1 MKVRA
6 PNEYENGEKAVT
18 AKMLARDR
26 VSLLITQPF
35 IGMIAMRLELV
46 PVWDS
51 RCTTASTD
59 GESIFVHP
67 DFYNHLSPG
76 QRIMLL
82 AHEVWHVVY
91 AHFLR
96 RGNREHALFNVACDM
111 EVNRML
117 QENGMELIKG
127 CLLPDFFWQHD
138 NAEQIYEHLK
148 KEQEKGG
155 GSSHAGECLDEHME
169 PGENINAHAKG
180 NEVIHDADFE
190 VNFSHSS
197 LEEIREKV
205 CAARSEYKRKYGD
218 LPDNIVREIESL
230 YKPQINWRE
239 MLAQFVTSCFN
250 GERRW
255 LPPNRRFVHQG
266 LYLQSRR
273 GTRINVVLALD
284 TSGST
289 IDDLDLFVSELNG
302 LISSFGEY
310 ELTLIQCDAKIQSV
324 KTYTP
329 DSPMPEGKLK
339 IKGGGGTDFKP
350 VFAYVEKNLPET
362 QILVYL
368 TDGYGPAPANP
379 PDFSVLWCLDPSG
392 KKPATWGDVCLLP
405 GKIQKRKTTGNC

>member
-1 MKVRA
+1 MRVRA

-205 CAARSEYKRKYGD
+205 CAARSEYKRKYGN

-405 GKIQKRKTTGNC
+405 GKIQKRKNTGNC

>member
-1 MKVRA
+1 MKVRP
-6 PNEYENGEKAVT
+6 PNDAEAEQKKIA
-18 AKMLARDR
+18 AQSLPRDR
-26 VSLLITQPF
+26 VALLVAQPF
-35 IGMIAMRLELV
+35 IGMIAMRMEMI

-51 RCTTASTD
+51 RCQTACTD
-59 GESIFVHP
+59 GTSIFVHAG
-67 DFYNHLSPG
+67 FYNHLKPG

-82 AHEVWHVVY
+82 AHEIWHVVFL
-91 AHFLR
+91 HFLR
-96 RGNREHALFNVACDM
+96 RKNRDRELFNIACDM
-111 EVNRML
+111 EINRML
-117 QENGMELIKG
+117 KENGMEMISG
-127 CLLPDFFWQHD
+127 CLMPPSWSGNA
-138 NAEQIYEHLK
+138 NAEQIYERLK
-148 KEQEKGG
+148 YDDDAYECKD
-155 GSSHAGECLDEHME
+155 SSKCLDEHYE
-169 PGENINAHAKG
+169 PGDHIDSFAKG
-180 NEVIHDADFE
+180 NEKIFDDDFQ
-190 VNFSHSS
+190 VQFSKD
-197 LEEIREKV
+197 LAEAVAEKV
-205 CAARSEYKRKYGD
+205 NDARREYEQKYGD
-218 LPDNIVREIESL
+218 LPDELEKIVTPFR
-230 YKPQINWRE
+230 KPQINWRE
-239 MLAQFVTSCFN
+239 KLAQFVTSCFC

-255 LPPNRRFVHQG
+255 LPPNRRFVYQG

-405 GKIQKRKTTGNC
+405 GKIQKRKNTGNY